1 MNANTVKVQAGMYD
15 VSVNG
20 TEYRVF
26 RVGSKWRVLND
37 TTVTHVGDC
46 GTLKDSIALIEVIEL
61 DKVELGTRVA
71 VRGEG
76 NGVVTEVNGNVSVAL
91 DDGTTVHVAASDVS
105 EIDDE
110 PAIVQAD
117 TEALTNTDANGGNGT
132 GDVLAYS
139 RAERSRLRSLD
150 NSPVYVCG
158 WTNGNTESPCS
169 ESAPNDA
176 SYCPE
181 HERVSAE
188 RRNRL
193 AEQLGDRPYDLNKA
207 TDACE
212 SSIVRDAHDAAT
224 ARGLT
229 GAERR
234 TYVANY
240 ANNCQENAESQY
252 RAEIERVRAATG
264 YRSITPNDWRA
275 DVADRVGLTH
285 RAHMNN
291 WEYVGVQTD
300 YGKVFARANY
310 RVAVAFIPG
319 GRVAGAVRINMDKL
333 RSDSVEHT
341 DNYNTIARW
350 LDETPRHHGTG
361 AQFDAESGRVATVT
375 YTYQRIASNT
385 DNPTYTNETVFGYL
399 TRNGASN
406 VFRALLR
413 SARAE
418 SATTLATH
426 VTIDETASGI
436 PIKATVKGVTEGIRW
451 RVTIEND
458 RHYGTFVWD
467 ESSIGERRIVVP
479 RKVERNRP

>member
-1 MNANTVKVQAGMYD
+1 MNAYDAINRVARNTGWTGTANGMMVTYTRGNANESI
-15 VSVNG
+15 SVHYTRAYGVYSASTGSANG
-20 TEYRVF
+20 SCELGY
-26 RVGSKWRVLND
+26 
-37 TTVTHVGDC
+37 
-46 GTLKDSIALIEVIEL
+46 KDSGKLQTIKNWFIEAEFML
-61 DKVELGTRVA
+61 KLTNLGNGIVPNARVA

-132 GDVLAYS
+132 GDVLAN
-139 RAERSRLRSLD
+139 R
-150 NSPVYVCG
+150 
-158 WTNGNTESPCS
+158 W
-169 ESAPNDA
+169 DA
-176 SYCPE
+176 TVE
-181 HERVSAE
+181 
-188 RRNRL
+188 
-193 AEQLGDRPYDLNKA
+193 LNKA

-229 GAERR
+229 GVERR

-252 RAEIERVRAATG
+252 RAEIRRVRAATG
-264 YRSITPNDWRA
+264 YRSITPNDWRF

-285 RAHMNN
+285 RAHMCN

-300 YGKVFARANY
+300 YGKVFSRANY
-310 RVAVAFIPG
+310 RVAVTFIPG
-319 GRVAGAVRINMDKL
+319 GRVAGAVRVNMDKL

-350 LDETPRHHGTG
+350 LDETPKHHGTG

-375 YTYQRIASNT
+375 YTYQRIAANT
-385 DNPTYTNETVFGYL
+385 DNPTYTNETTFGYL
-399 TRNGASN
+399 TRNGATN

-418 SATTLATH
+418 SATTLPTH
-426 VTIDETASGI
+426 VTIDETASGK
-436 PIKATVKGVTEGIRW
+436 PIRVVVTGVTEGIRW

>member
-1 MNANTVKVQAGMYD
+1 MNAYDAINRVARNTGWTGTANGMMVTYTRGNANESI
-15 VSVNG
+15 SVHYTRAYGVYAASTGSANG
-20 TEYRVF
+20 
-26 RVGSKWRVLND
+26 S
-37 TTVTHVGDC
+37 C
-46 GTLKDSIALIEVIEL
+46 
-61 DKVELGTRVA
+61 ELGYKNAGKLQTIKNWFIEAEFMLKLTNLADGIVPNARVA

-105 EIDDE
+105 LLDDE
-110 PAIVQAD
+110 P
-117 TEALTNTDANGGNGT
+117 EH
-132 GDVLAYS
+132 
-139 RAERSRLRSLD
+139 
-150 NSPVYVCG
+150 VCG
-158 WTNGNTESPCS
+158 TYVSETDYVAPVGEPCESCVEAYAATCADAPERKNVELC
-169 ESAPNDA
+169 ESSIEP
-176 SYCPE
+176 
-181 HERVSAE
+181 
-188 RRNRL
+188 
-193 AEQLGDRPYDLNKA
+193 DRWNATVELNKA

-264 YRSITPNDWRA
+264 YRSITPNDWRT

-310 RVAVAFIPG
+310 RVAVTFIPG

-341 DNYNTIARW
+341 DTYHTIARW
-350 LDETPRHHGTG
+350 LDETPKHHGTG

-399 TRNGASN
+399 TRNGATN
-406 VFRALLR
+406 AFRALLR

-418 SATTLATH
+418 SATTLPTH
-426 VTIDETASGI
+426 VTIDETPSGK
-436 PIKATVKGVTEGIRW
+436 PIRAVVTGVTEGIRW

-458 RHYGTFVWD
+458 RHNGTFVWD
-467 ESSIGERRIVVP
+467 TYMLGERRIATP